1 MTKSRNI
8 GRGGRRPGSGPKKKP
23 GAVPITEMPVLTGNR
38 VEDDKAVANWTR
50 GILISIAATG
60 ASEAARVAALKE
72 LNDRAQGKSKPG
84 MVPNPDQLDLL
95 EPDHWGSLLDVQQ
108 PARKN

>member
-23 GAVPITEMPVLTGNR
+23 GAGQITEMPVLTGNR

-50 GILISIAATG
+50 VVLIRIAA
-60 ASEAARVAALKE
+60 ASASDAARVAAIKE
-72 LNDRAQGKSKPG
+72 LNDRAEGKSKPG
-84 MVPNPDQLDLL
+84 IAPKADQPDMFENDG
-95 EPDHWGSLLDVQQ
+95 WGALLDVQQ
-108 PARKN
+108 PLRKN